1 MVGKI
6 TNHPKEVPSSVKVM
20 EEKGYFEFG
29 GSTIILLVQ
38 KNKIE
43 LVNELFKDKNSDGEV
58 SVKQGMV
65 IAKESIGNF

>member
-1 MVGKI
+1 
-6 TNHPKEVPSSVKVM
+6 M